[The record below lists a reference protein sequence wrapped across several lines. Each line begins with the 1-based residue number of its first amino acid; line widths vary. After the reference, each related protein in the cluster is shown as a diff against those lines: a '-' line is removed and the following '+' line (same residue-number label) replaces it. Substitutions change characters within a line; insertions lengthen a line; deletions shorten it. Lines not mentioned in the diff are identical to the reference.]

1 MNTETLN
8 TQQVSIIRNGD
19 VLEIALNRPEKH
31 NYLNTDM
38 GDLIIDALAQ
48 IDDGVKLVRLSGNGA
63 DFCAGRDS
71 PIPTLGPKPSAEMV
85 RKVVAAP
92 PLALYDA
99 LKAVAVPVIAVV
111 RGRAVGAGCGLACVA
126 DITLCADDAVF
137 QIPEMERDIP
147 PTLVMSALL
156 GRVPVKT
163 LAHMVLSREALTAQQ
178 ALQAGLVKYVVA
190 PAELDGAAAQLIGT
204 MLGNSAVTLR
214 AVKQF
219 LTVAPDMSDQAGSAF
234 AGHLAATALSAR
246 F

>member
-1 MNTETLN
+1 MNTE
-8 TQQVSIIRNGD
+8 QVNIVRNGD
-19 VLEIALNRPEKH
+19 VLEIALNRPDKH
-31 NYLNTDM
+31 NYLNTEM
-38 GDLIIDALAQ
+38 GDLIIAALANL
-48 IDDGVKLVRLSGNGA
+48 DDGIKLIRLSGNGA

-71 PIPTLGPKPSAEMV
+71 PIPTLGEKPSAEKV
-85 RKVVAAP
+85 RKIVAAP

-99 LKAVAVPVIAVV
+99 LKEVAVPVIAVV
-111 RGRAVGAGCGLACVA
+111 HGRAVGAGCGLACVA
-126 DITLCADDAVF
+126 DITLCADDAIF

-147 PTLVMSALL
+147 PTLVMSALI

-163 LAHMVLSREALTAQQ
+163 LAHMVFSRDALTAQQ
-178 ALQAGLVKYVVA
+178 ALQAGLVKYVA
-190 PAELDGAAAQLIGT
+190 PAAGLEQTAQKLIST

-219 LTVAPDMSDQAGSAF
+219 LTMAPEMSEQAGSAY

>member
-1 MNTETLN
+1 MNTE
-8 TQQVSIIRNGD
+8 QVKIVRNGD
-19 VLEIALNRPEKH
+19 VLEIALNRPDKH
-31 NYLNTDM
+31 NYLNTEM
-38 GDLIIDALAQ
+38 GDLIIAALANL
-48 IDDGVKLVRLSGNGA
+48 DDDIKLIRLSGSGD

-71 PIPTLGPKPSAEMV
+71 PIPTLGPKPSAEKV
-85 RKVVAAP
+85 RALVAAP

-99 LKAVAVPVIAVV
+99 LKAAAPPVIAVV

-147 PTLVMSALL
+147 PTLVMSALI

-178 ALQAGLVKYVVA
+178 ALQAGLVKYVTPA
-190 PAELDGAAAQLIGT
+190 AELEQTAQTLIAT

-219 LTVAPDMSDQAGSAF
+219 LTMAPEMSEQAGSAF
-234 AGHLAATALSAR
+234 AGHLAATALSPR

>member
-1 MNTETLN
+1 MNTE
-8 TQQVSIIRNGD
+8 QVSIVRSGD
-19 VLEIALNRPEKH
+19 VLEITLNRADKG
-31 NYLNTDM
+31 NYLNTEM
-38 GDLIIDALAQ
+38 GDLIIAALAQ
-48 IDDGVKLVRLSGNGA
+48 IDDDVKLVRLSGNGA

-71 PIPTLGPKPSAEMV
+71 PIPTLGPKPSAEKV

-99 LKAVAVPVIAVV
+99 LKAVPVPVIAVV
-111 RGRAVGAGCGLACVA
+111 RGKAVGAGCGLACVA
-126 DITLCADDAVF
+126 DITLCADDAIF

-163 LAHMVLSREALTAQQ
+163 LAHMVLSREALTAQE
-178 ALQAGLVKYVVA
+178 ALQGGLVKYVVPA
-190 PAELDGAAAQLIGT
+190 AELDQAAAKLIST

-219 LTVAPDMSDQAGSAF
+219 LTVAPDMSDQAGSTF

>member
-1 MNTETLN
+1 MNTE
-8 TQQVSIIRNGD
+8 QVNIVRNGD
-19 VLEIALNRPEKH
+19 VLEIALNRPDKH
-31 NYLNTDM
+31 NYLNTEM
-38 GDLIIDALAQ
+38 GDLIIAALANL
-48 IDDGVKLVRLSGNGA
+48 DDGIKLIRLSGNGA

-71 PIPTLGPKPSAEMV
+71 PIPTLGEKPSAEKV
-85 RKVVAAP
+85 RKIVAAP

-99 LKAVAVPVIAVV
+99 LKEVAVPVIAVV
-111 RGRAVGAGCGLACVA
+111 HGRAVGAGCGLACVA
-126 DITLCADDAVF
+126 DITLCADDAIF

-147 PTLVMSALL
+147 PTLVMSALI

-163 LAHMVLSREALTAQQ
+163 LAHMVFSREALTAQQ
-178 ALQAGLVKYVVA
+178 ALQAGLVKYVA
-190 PAELDGAAAQLIGT
+190 PAAGLEQTAQKLIST

-219 LTVAPDMSDQAGSAF
+219 LTMAPEMSEQAGSAY

>member
-1 MNTETLN
+1 MT
-8 TQQVSIIRNGD
+8 TQQVSIVRNGD
-19 VLEIALNRPEKH
+19 VLEIALNRPDKH
-31 NYLNTDM
+31 NYLNTEM
-38 GDLIIDALAQ
+38 GDLIIAALAA
-48 IDDGVKLVRLSGNGA
+48 IDEDVKLIRLSANGA

-71 PIPTLGPKPSAEMV
+71 PIPTLGPKPSAETV

-126 DITLCADDAVF
+126 DITLCADDAIF

-163 LAHMVLSREALTAQQ
+163 LAHMVFSREALTAQQ
-178 ALQAGLVKYVVA
+178 ALQAGLVKYVA
-190 PAELDGAAAQLIGT
+190 PAAELDQAAGKLIST

-219 LTVAPDMSDQAGSAF
+219 LTMAPEMSEQAGSAF
-234 AGHLAATALSAR
+234 AGHLAATALSVR